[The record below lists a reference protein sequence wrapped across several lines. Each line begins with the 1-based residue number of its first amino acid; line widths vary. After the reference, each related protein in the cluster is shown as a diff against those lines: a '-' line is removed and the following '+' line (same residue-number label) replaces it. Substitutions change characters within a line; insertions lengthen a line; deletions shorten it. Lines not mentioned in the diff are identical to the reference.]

1 MVKERACRAE
11 QPPEHG
17 TLDLS
22 RRRTGISRHANGGSA
37 VSFAVSDAVS
47 QVLASALDGVSLRQR
62 VIADNIANVDTPGFR
77 ASSVDFET
85 QLKAAID
92 DGSAAAGVG
101 DVTAT
106 TSPTDTPVGANGNN
120 VDLRKETMAA
130 VQSQFQYQILT
141 RAVNERF
148 NLVKTAAGSF

>member
-1 MVKERACRAE
+1 V
-11 QPPEHG
+11 
-17 TLDLS
+17 TDS
-22 RRRTGISRHANGGSA
+22 VN
-37 VSFAVSDAVS
+37 

-85 QLKAAID
+85 QLRAAIS
-92 DGSAAAGVG
+92 DGSLADGV
-101 DVTAT
+101 DQVTAT
-106 TSPTDTPVGANGNN
+106 TSPTDTPVGANDNN

-141 RAVNERF
+141 RAVNDRF
-148 NLVKTAAGSF
+148 NLVKTAATGM

>member
-1 MVKERACRAE
+1 
-11 QPPEHG
+11 
-17 TLDLS
+17 L
-22 RRRTGISRHANGGSA
+22 
-37 VSFAVSDAVS
+37 SFAVSDAVS

-85 QLKAAID
+85 QLKAAISDGAFD
-92 DGSAAAGVG
+92 DGHGVES
-101 DVTAT
+101 VEAT
-106 TSPTDTPVGANGNN
+106 TTPTDTPVGANGNN

-141 RAVNERF
+141 RAVNDRL
-148 NLVKTAAGSF
+148 NLVKTAAEAF